1 MSRARS
7 PRACFP
13 AKTCGTSWVSFVSP
27 IPRRSG
33 FAHTTDQK
41 MHAPHKQQRL
51 TTRGSRKTHDQF
63 ETKCT
68 PLCAASATR
77 QHEGQARLRASRLVM
92 TLTTRLER
100 LTSACTRRAVL
111 GRAVLSDAL
120 CYTRRQPATLPLRP
134 PPSLR
139 CREREPPIPQPPL
152 PQPPLPRP
160 APLPLRPT
168 SPSGSAG
175 TRRTPYRPARA
186 RCRSWLR

>member
-1 MSRARS
+1 MKRNSFLIIAGL
-7 PRACFP
+7 ACV
-13 AKTCGTSWVSFVSP
+13 ATWG
-27 IPRRSG
+27 RRS
-33 FAHTTDQK
+33 
-41 MHAPHKQQRL
+41 
-51 TTRGSRKTHDQF
+51 SSVHDQF

-134 PPSLR
+134 PPSPR

-160 APLPLRPT
+160 APLPLRPR
-168 SPSGSAG
+168 SPSQAEVAISGRGRHLGQQELGELHTALREPDVDLG
-175 TRRTPYRPARA
+175 CVELLLRVRLCRRDAER
-186 RCRSWLR
+186 

>member
-1 MSRARS
+1 LH
-7 PRACFP
+7 
-13 AKTCGTSWVSFVSP
+13 
-27 IPRRSG
+27 
-33 FAHTTDQK
+33 HTTDQK

-51 TTRGSRKTHDQF
+51 TTRGSRNTHDQF

-134 PPSLR
+134 PPSPR

-152 PQPPLPRP
+152 PRP
-160 APLPLRPT
+160 APLPLRPRSPSQAEVAISGRGRHLRPR

>member
-1 MSRARS
+1 LQ
-7 PRACFP
+7 
-13 AKTCGTSWVSFVSP
+13 
-27 IPRRSG
+27 
-33 FAHTTDQK
+33 HTTDQK

-51 TTRGSRKTHDQF
+51 TTRGSRHTHDQF

-134 PPSLR
+134 PPSPR

-160 APLPLRPT
+160 APLPLRPRSPSRAEVAISGRGRHLRPR